1 MRDGVDARIIA
12 GDSGSARV
20 RPKAREGV
28 MTLGVVRRFA
38 STKARWNGSEY
49 HGYRDDTEYLLA
61 SPENARVLF
70 EALAQLRA
78 GGGTRYANVEE
89 LRRDLGL

>member
-1 MRDGVDARIIA
+1 MDAHIIA
-12 GDSGSARV
+12 GESGPARV

-38 STKARWNGSEY
+38 GTKARWNGDEY

-70 EALAQLRA
+70 EALAELEA
-78 GGGTRYANVEE
+78 GKGTRYANVDEM
-89 LRRDLGL
+89 RRALGL